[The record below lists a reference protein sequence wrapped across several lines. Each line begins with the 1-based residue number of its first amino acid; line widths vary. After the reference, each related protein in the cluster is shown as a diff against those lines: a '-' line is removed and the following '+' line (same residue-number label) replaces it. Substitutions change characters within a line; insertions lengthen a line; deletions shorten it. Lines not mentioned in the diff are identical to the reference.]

1 MLIYNYKKE
10 FLGIDGADL
19 EALGLSNL
27 ADLRNE
33 AADFA
38 DLFVKTP
45 GHIHNFKHVHWI
57 DYILCEEGISG
68 SKVIINIKDKNYS
81 ATIDIKTM
89 YLVDNPTERAYLIN
103 LSQIRVLSRAQ
114 NERIAAD
121 VLVKPA
127 PKSTTEVT
135 ELITTPGSI
144 VHDENAKIEYEE
156 EVTDVAFDP
165 YESSTPDIESNTVPD
180 MYEVPNEQ
188 IDLSLD
194 APLEVD
200 FEDESF
206 EEDNITETQES
217 VEQIA
222 TPKKAPKVEEDE
234 DEYAGYVYNPEVASE
249 ELGLPIDL
257 IEEFIQDFIAQ
268 ANSFKD
274 ELYQSTASEDAN
286 QLKIQSHKLKGVAAN
301 LRIEDALAALTVI
314 NTSDNYDEIKNKLDD
329 LYKMIAKLSNKSNAG
344 VTQEAEVNT
353 PNEEE
358 DDFVLSFKEDVVL
371 EAPETK
377 KSIEEPA
384 LDSFASD
391 VIVDADVPNIIA
403 VPELADDDF
412 LKTDAADEEIEDEDL
427 SILDEPYN
435 EDETTTEKDVLD
447 IALNYDRQRIAEDI
461 GLDIDSFNELF
472 EDYLHESHELSSTII
487 NSVENNNLEACK
499 SSAIKLKGMSDNMRI
514 HKFDDELDS
523 IINSTDITNV
533 KGFLDSVTSKLD
545 SISKTED
552 K

>member
-194 APLEVD
+194 VPLEVD

-222 TPKKAPKVEEDE
+222 TPKKAPKVEEYE
-234 DEYAGYVYNPEVASE
+234 GEYAGYVYNPEVASE

-427 SILDEPYN
+427 SILDELYN

-472 EDYLHESHELSSTII
+472 EEYLNESHELSNTII

>member
-144 VHDENAKIEYEE
+144 VHDENAKKEHEE
-156 EVTDVAFDP
+156 EVTEVAFDP

-222 TPKKAPKVEEDE
+222 TPKKAPKVEEYE
-234 DEYAGYVYNPEVASE
+234 GEYAGYVYNPEVASE

-329 LYKMIAKLSNKSNAG
+329 LYKIIAKLSNKSNAG
-344 VTQEAEVNT
+344 VTQEVEVNT

-371 EAPETK
+371 EASETK
-377 KSIEEPA
+377 KSIEDPA
-384 LDSFASD
+384 LDSFAND
-391 VIVDADVPNIIA
+391 VIVDADVPNTIA